1 MIKPENLKIKG
12 IKQSW
17 GDLSRWSVKGG
28 SKIDSRWFYRDSNEK
43 TWKNIIAD
51 RLPFIEAITNQI
63 NFEII
68 RGASS
73 ATINTYCCELNVFMK
88 WVDKNNIILSIN
100 PEDLKTIYLAYDEY
114 CYIRCWGKKEITQ
127 QTAYANVHNI
137 SQHFSKLLELPPHRN
152 FRYLS
157 RVIKSYSPSQK
168 KSLSRTAEKQHLGN
182 SRELGYYC
190 VDIADAIDI
199 EAIYG
204 RIPITINSIKP
215 DNTEHKIQ
223 FPQGLIINLNR
234 CNANP
239 SKKLMDYCCP
249 IHNQDDISTLDRYRL
264 NLVRLKLLAE
274 LIIFVYQT
282 GMNVSQILRLERIG
296 FSYNLQ
302 GNNDWIVTCNKGRKQ
317 GAVKFK
323 IYKEYKTRL
332 KKLID
337 FVNHFYPK
345 SKYLFPVSK
354 QINAKGSVHYETL
367 RKHLEQA
374 NITWIPPKVTRS
386 TRINF
391 LSRIIDDP
399 NLSAE
404 MSQHT
409 KETFGKN
416 YHTPSQQRAMTAL
429 THFWT
434 GEPVSLINSG
444 CSKIPFPTKD
454 KPSNIINPNCINES
468 GCLWCES
475 HRDIESEDY
484 VWSLATFRYLKII
497 EASQPIKRKIP
508 ADIVVEKLTKKIQS
522 FKIRNDQT
530 KRWAVEALLRIDEGS
545 YHPNWIGIINFWE
558 TK

>member
-1 MIKPENLKIKG
+1 MIKPKNLKIKG
-12 IKQSW
+12 IEQSW
-17 GDLSRWSVKGG
+17 GDLSRWLVKGG
-28 SKIDSRWFYRDSNEK
+28 AKIDSRWFYRDANDN

-51 RLPFIEAITNQI
+51 RLPFIEAITNQL
-63 NFEII
+63 NFEVI

-73 ATINTYCCELNVFMK
+73 ASINTYCCELNVFMK
-88 WVDKNNIILSIN
+88 WVDLNNITLSTHK
-100 PEDLKTIYLAYDEY
+100 EELKTIYLAYDEY
-114 CYIRCWGKKEITQ
+114 CYIRCWVKKEISQ
-127 QTAYANVHNI
+127 RTAYANVFNI
-137 SQHFSKLLELPPHRN
+137 SQYFSKLLELPPHKN
-152 FRYLS
+152 LRYIS
-157 RVIKSYSPSQK
+157 RVIKSNSPSLK
-168 KSLSRTAEKQHLGN
+168 KSPSRTAEKQHLGN
-182 SRELGYYC
+182 SRKLGYYC
-190 VDIADAIDI
+190 VDLANAIDI
-199 EAIYG
+199 DSIYG
-204 RIPITINSIKP
+204 KIPITINSIKT
-215 DNTEHKIQ
+215 DNTEQKIQ
-223 FPQGLIINLNR
+223 VPRGLIVYLNR
-234 CNANP
+234 SKLNH
-239 SKKLMDYCCP
+239 SKKLMNYCLP
-249 IHNQDDISTLDRYRL
+249 IDNKGDISTLDRHRL
-264 NLVRLKLLAE
+264 NLIRLKLLAE

-282 GMNVSQILRLERIG
+282 GMNVSQILQLERIG

-323 IYKEYKTRL
+323 IYKDYRTRL

-354 QINAKGSVHYETL
+354 KINPKGSVHYETL
-367 RKHLEQA
+367 RKHLEHA

-409 KETFGKN
+409 KETYGKN
-416 YHTPSQQRAMTAL
+416 YQIPSQQRAMTAL

-434 GEPVSLINSG
+434 EEPVSLINSG
-444 CSKIPFPTKD
+444 CSEIPSPTKD
-454 KPSNIINPNCINES
+454 IPSNIPNPNCINES

-484 VWSLATFRYLKII
+484 IWSLATFRYLKII

-508 ADIVVEKLTKKIQS
+508 ADIVVEHLTKKIQS
-522 FKIRNDQT
+522 FKSRNDQT
-530 KRWAVEALLRIDEGS
+530 KQWVVEALLKIDEGS
-545 YHPNWIGIINFWE
+545 YHPNWGGVLNFWG
-558 TK
+558 T